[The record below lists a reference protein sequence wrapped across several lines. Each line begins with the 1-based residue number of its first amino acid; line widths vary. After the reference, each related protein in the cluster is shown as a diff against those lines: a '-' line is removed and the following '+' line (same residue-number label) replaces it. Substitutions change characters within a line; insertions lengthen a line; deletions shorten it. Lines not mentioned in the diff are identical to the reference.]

1 MEANLI
7 LKGKFLLASKPLFL
21 FLPYP
26 LFPRS
31 LGLDFHEGRIWN
43 DDGLQVKNQ
52 NFVKL
57 DKFARW
63 HYFFFFGKIR
73 WYSYSLSWRFFVLHP
88 NMLPISEPSLDKLI
102 LWRKQE
108 RREKKMYFCAG
119 VTFSTHFLIDYMIS
133 SSQWLI
139 IKGDTECIRRKI
151 KNRKVRYRQ
160 VYYSNQKYFD

>member
-1 MEANLI
+1 M
-7 LKGKFLLASKPLFL
+7 KGGSEMMMAFKWRTKTLSNWT
-21 FLPYP
+21 
-26 LFPRS
+26 S
-31 LGLDFHEGRIWN
+31 LQ
-43 DDGLQVKNQ
+43 DGTI
-52 NFVKL
+52 
-57 DKFARW
+57 
-63 HYFFFFGKIR
+63 FFFFGKIR
-73 WYSYSLSWRFFVLHP
+73 WYSYSLSWRFFVLDP
-88 NMLPISEPSLDKLI
+88 NMLPIPEPSLDKLI